1 MAVWTALIVVGMTSA
16 LAIVNCGSSKD
27 DDDGSSGGPGGTSG
41 GPGVFDQDGGE
52 GGASLAGCSED
63 LRSILDDSG
72 HVKTTCPDDQGCSN
86 GACVP
91 ACQAAGSNHGA
102 VGCDFVVSTPDFQ
115 NTIAPPC
122 YAVFLAN
129 NWPRPL
135 KITVERDSQNL
146 DVTAFGRLPVAG
158 QPESAW
164 PAVPATGVPSGQVA
178 VLFLSN
184 DPTSNN
190 GGASMTCPITPA
202 VNAGTAVAGTGR
214 GKAFHIS
221 TDTPVSAYDIHP
233 YGGAKTFLPSAGLL
247 LPTSAWGK
255 NYIAVV
261 PKDGDYDN
269 GSQHGPQWAQIVASQ
284 DTTVQIVPTAPL
296 PAAGNSADEI
306 PAAAA
311 NAVATF
317 KLKAG
322 EFIQWQNEWNFV
334 NNNPLEISGSIISS
348 DQPVAFVGGNGYL
361 CLKSSTNTH
370 KLDDTKF
377 GGCDSG
383 HQLIP
388 PVSALGFEYAVA
400 PYTTRRADLQEE
412 AIPYRIVGAVDG
424 TTLTYE
430 PPVPNAP
437 TSLKLGEKVDFE
449 ATGPFVVKSQD
460 GSHPFYV
467 GQMMTGGWVTSDS
480 RPGASAG
487 QDMDDRTLGDEEYV
501 NVPAPAQYL
510 SKYVFFT
517 DPTYPTTN
525 LVVVRKKTT
534 GGFGEVS
541 IDCLGQVTGWKP
553 MGSSGTYEMTNVDL
567 LRVGSS
573 TNCENGG
580 HVATGTGP
588 FGLIVW
594 GLDGYASY
602 AYPAGGN
609 FATINSVVVP
619 AMPR

>member
-1 MAVWTALIVVGMTSA
+1 MAGLASAVSIVS
-16 LAIVNCGSSKD
+16 CGSSSD
-27 DDDGSSGGPGGTSG
+27 DGGSSGGNGGTSESN
-41 GPGVFDQDGGE
+41 GVFDQDGGE
-52 GGASLAGCSED
+52 AGPSLAGCSSD

-72 HVKTTCPDDQGCSN
+72 RVKTTCPDDQGCSN

-91 ACQAAGSNHGA
+91 ACQAATANHGA
-102 VGCDFVVSTPDFQ
+102 VGCDFVVSTPNFQ
-115 NTIAPPC
+115 NIIAPPC

-135 KITVERDSQNL
+135 KITVERDNQNL

-158 QPESAW
+158 QPETAW

-178 VLFLSN
+178 VLFLSS

-190 GGASMTCPITPA
+190 GGESPMNCPITPA

-233 YGGAKTFLPSAGLL
+233 YGGAKSFLPSASLL

-269 GSQHGPQWAQIVASQ
+269 GTPHGPQWAHIVASQ
-284 DTTVQIVPTAPL
+284 DTTVQIVPTTAL
-296 PAAGNSADEI
+296 PAAGNSQDDI
-306 PAAAA
+306 PAAPP

-322 EFIQWQNEWNFV
+322 EFIQWQNEWNVV
-334 NNNPLEISGSIISS
+334 NHDPLELSGSIISS
-348 DQPVAFVGGNGYL
+348 DQPIAFVGGNGYL

-370 KLDDTKF
+370 KLDDSKF

-383 HQLIP
+383 HQVIP

-400 PYTTRRADLQEE
+400 PYTTRRSDLQDE

-437 TSLKLGEKVDFE
+437 TNLKLGDKFDFE

-460 GSHPFYV
+460 GNHPFYV
-467 GQMMTGGWVTSDS
+467 GQMMTGGWVASDS
-480 RPGASAG
+480 RPGATPR
-487 QDMDDRTLGDEEYV
+487 DDNDATLGDEEYV

-525 LVVVRKKTT
+525 LVIVRKKTA
-534 GGFGEVS
+534 GGFGDVS
-541 IDCLGQVTGWKP
+541 VDCLGPITGWKP
-553 MGSSGTYEMTNVDL
+553 MGTGGNYEMTNVDL

-573 TNCENGG
+573 TNCQNGG

-619 AMPR
+619 ANPR